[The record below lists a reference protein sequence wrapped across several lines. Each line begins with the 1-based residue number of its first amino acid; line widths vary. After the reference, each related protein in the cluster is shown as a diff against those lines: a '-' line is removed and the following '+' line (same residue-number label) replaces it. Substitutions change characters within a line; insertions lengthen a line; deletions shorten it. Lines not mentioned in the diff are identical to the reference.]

1 MEICVSMMLSDLSCS
16 VSRCLSYPLS
26 LYQITDK
33 ELGTYNDQNNNLTTM
48 VKFKKKIMM
57 INASISVILRSN
69 VGENFWLG
77 NWNFLEIMSTNCLAM
92 QLQLLQDKSIA
103 Q

>member
-1 MEICVSMMLSDLSCS
+1 M
-16 VSRCLSYPLS
+16 SRSLSYPLS

-33 ELGTYNDQNNNLTTM
+33 ELCTYNDQNNNLSTM
-48 VKFKKKIMM
+48 GKFKKKIMM
-57 INASISVILRSN
+57 INANISVILRSN

-77 NWNFLEIMSTNCLAM
+77 NWNFLEIISTSCLAM
-92 QLQLLQDKSIA
+92 QLQLLQEKSIA